1 MHNAINRPVPGT
13 RVYGR
18 AILPTPDGERVD
30 TIRVAR
36 LYSARGR
43 IWRCFAGCAPTRWNA
58 LVFRLPERGPVA
70 FPADAFWFDALR
82 RAARHP
88 GTSTRARRALNRWRR
103 ALRAEGVR

>member
-36 LYSARGR
+36 LYSAQGSRWRGLDGR
-43 IWRCFAGCAPTRWNA
+43 APTHRNA
-58 LVFRLPERGPVA
+58 LVFYLPECGPA
-70 FPADAFWFDALR
+70 GFREDTFGLDALR